1 MFEQPW
7 VCANML
13 AVRSADFHTVEH
25 TWPIWPILNKLHRA
39 VSNIFASYF
48 SLNSIASQTVNNIIE
63 AIAKSPAN
71 HSPAPCSPA
80 ARVTFCFRSFL
91 CCSSLFYLQEHIF
104 VQHTS
109 MSRPILVTLG
119 RFWPPLVK
127 NMPVLPKAARKKE
140 MKKYRNLRRWDVV
153 VFINGKAG
161 MLGSIIIHSVRQIND
176 TFTSHQSN
184 D

>member
-1 MFEQPW
+1 MRGQKWQYWCFVQMFEQPW

-13 AVRSADFHTVEH
+13 AVRSADFHTVEP

-48 SLNSIASQTVNNIIE
+48 SLNNIASQTVNNIID
-63 AIAKSPAN
+63 AIIKSPAN
-71 HSPAPCSPA
+71 DSPAPCSPA
-80 ARVTFCFRSFL
+80 AACVTFCFRSFL

-109 MSRPILVTLG
+109 MSCPILVTLG

-127 NMPVLPKAARKKE
+127 NMPVLLKAERKK
-140 MKKYRNLRRWDVV
+140 KKWKNTG
-153 VFINGKAG
+153 I
-161 MLGSIIIHSVRQIND
+161 
-176 TFTSHQSN
+176 
-184 D
+184 

>member
-1 MFEQPW
+1 MFEQHW

-25 TWPIWPILNKLHRA
+25 TWPIWLILNKLHQA
-39 VSNIFASYF
+39 VSKIFASYF
-48 SLNSIASQTVNNIIE
+48 SLNNIASQTAKNIIE
-63 AIAKSPAN
+63 AIIKSPAN

-80 ARVTFCFRSFL
+80 ARVTFCFCSFL
-91 CCSSLFYLQEHIF
+91 FCSSLFYLQEHIF

-109 MSRPILVTLG
+109 MSCPILVTLG
-119 RFWPPLVK
+119 RFWPPPVK
-127 NMPVLPKAARKKE
+127 NMPVLLKAERKKE
-140 MKKYRNLRRWDVV
+140 MKKYRNLRQWDVV
-153 VFINGKAG
+153 VFINGKVG
-161 MLGSIIIHSVRQIND
+161 MLGSIIIHSVWRIND